1 MPLID
6 DGVLEPLTTRG
17 IFPSERIYY
26 WTPQRKTR
34 MLDLIMAYKT
44 FLTGIA
50 VRPDPVKARNR
61 ARGSRLAVD
70 LPYVMLKVRLFLER
84 L

>member
-1 MPLID
+1 
-6 DGVLEPLTTRG
+6 
-17 IFPSERIYY
+17 
-26 WTPQRKTR
+26 